1 MVIKD
6 DVIKLTPPPPAP
18 LLNEIIRYFK
28 LFFYRAL
35 VNEVMGFIVF
45 SYVDRRLYVLLRERP
60 PKNKNPEATY
70 MYLDIKGPVAN
81 RW

>member
-18 LLNEIIRYFK
+18 LLNEIVRDFQ

-35 VNEVMGFIVF
+35 VNEVMGFMVC
-45 SYVDRRLYVLLRERP
+45 SYVVVMKEVF
-60 PKNKNPEATY
+60 
-70 MYLDIKGPVAN
+70 MYF
-81 RW
+81 

>member
-35 VNEVMGFIVF
+35 VNEHEVMGFMVC
-45 SYVDRRLYVLLRERP
+45 SYVEVMKEVL
-60 PKNKNPEATY
+60 KNF
-70 MYLDIKGPVAN
+70 
-81 RW
+81 